1 MRKTRPA
8 GDLETE
14 NRHVQVGS
22 AVTAPGL
29 LTMAAKTLFFY
40 GLLLAVVRLMGKREI
55 GVLSPW
61 DLVLT
66 IMLAELAALPIEN
79 PNIGLLQGAVPIV
92 TLLVAQI
99 AISWITLKSTFARNV
114 VSGTPS
120 IVIKDGRIIE
130 SELRR
135 LRYGVDDLLEQLR
148 QKNVP
153 NIADVEVAVLETNG
167 HLSLIPKSQRR
178 PLCPA
183 DLGIPTSYEGLP
195 IPLVNDGRIDYRA
208 LSAARLDV
216 TWLKEQLAARGIH
229 DPKEVLYAS
238 LDSQGNLFVQEKE
251 QPGA

>member
-1 MRKTRPA
+1 M
-8 GDLETE
+8 
-14 NRHVQVGS
+14 
-22 AVTAPGL
+22 TAPGL